1 MLLPAWALAQSVTLS
16 GMMGSRALLI
26 VDGSAPKSVA
36 PGEVFQ
42 GVKLVSTSG
51 DQAVVEVQGQRQTLR
66 LGDAPAS
73 VGARREASAGQ
84 RIVMTAGSGGH
95 FITLGQINGRSIQ
108 MLVDTGASLVV
119 IGASDAERL
128 GIKYRDAP
136 SVSMGTANGMTQA
149 WRVRL
154 NSLRVGDVEVFDV
167 EALVARESMPFA
179 LLGNSFLTRF
189 QMRRENDQLTLERR
203 Y

>member
-1 MLLPAWALAQSVTLS
+1 MLLPVCALAQSVTLS
-16 GMMGSRALLI
+16 GMMGSKALLI
-26 VDGSAPKSVA
+26 VDGSPPKSVA

-42 GVKLVSTSG
+42 GVKLVSITG
-51 DQAVVEVQGQRQTLR
+51 DIAIVEVQGQRQTLR

-84 RIVMTAGSGGH
+84 RIVLTAGSGGH
-95 FITLGQINGRSIQ
+95 FVTLGQINGRSIQ
-108 MLVDTGASLVV
+108 LLVDTGASLVV
-119 IGASDAERL
+119 VGAPDAERL
-128 GIKYRDAP
+128 GIKFRDAP
-136 SVSMGTANGMTQA
+136 SVPMGTANGMSQA

-154 NSLRVGDVEVFDV
+154 NSLRIGDVEVFDV